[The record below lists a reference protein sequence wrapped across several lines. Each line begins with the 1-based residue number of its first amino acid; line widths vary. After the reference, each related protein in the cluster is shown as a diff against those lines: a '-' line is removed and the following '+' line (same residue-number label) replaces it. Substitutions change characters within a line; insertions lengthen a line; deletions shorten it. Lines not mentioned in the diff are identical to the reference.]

1 MENIDYGKTV
11 GIIGTTSTGKT
22 SFICSLAKNPERLKS
37 LFASRKSR
45 TKYSV
50 DYVFKSKMEEDHISV
65 TAVFN
70 VLVLY
75 RNLKDKKTEKD
86 IEDIKTIK
94 KILEIDVEEEAKK
107 IFREPSAKNQGE
119 RSLEIEISN
128 MGSDSIYEKT
138 CPIKIEELSELI
150 KIDTIGTYFDKF
162 IVETPANDKLSEF
175 IREKNLDSITF
186 RDTRGLLD
194 ITADDDNKDN
204 LKKGINASYKSL
216 GLDELDLVLLF
227 GIDRAVENFS
237 DLYKEQLMDV
247 LNSVPVFFVSGIGD
261 SANVI
266 KREPQ
271 TYETYLGNFP
281 KSDKNTMC
289 NDFLNFLAKY
299 KVAEETGN
307 PDELEYRFTKFSYFD
322 PYKVFYPMLRF
333 EALSKLREMKN
344 IDYFCASTSDYP
356 LYVECTT
363 YIAVDALNKLF
374 NYYDKVEETLRSRLL
389 RGDVFEDS
397 ILNDLASEAA
407 ADFCKHYKYWKVY
420 GEVNTEQYV
429 HLYGYDEEKIVNL
442 LMQKD
447 HAILGPCDGITTE
460 SYTQYAATSIPG
472 VFLRNMMY
480 SWADEL
486 RFFAED
492 ELKDK
497 AEQEKDIYRSV
508 LTNLLYR
515 ITDCNA
521 RIKGLAFI
529 NRYILKRAIE
539 YAREHNSGRD
549 IFLKEIFLHVLRE
562 CATILK

>member
-1 MENIDYGKTV
+1 MLSSKKKTV
-11 GIIGTTSTGKT
+11 GIIGKTSTGKT

-37 LFASRKSR
+37 LFALSTSR

-50 DYVFKSKMEEDHISV
+50 DYVFKSKTEDDHISV
-65 TAVFN
+65 SAVFN

-86 IEDIKTIK
+86 IADVKTIK
-94 KILEIDVEEEAKK
+94 RILKIDVEEEAKK
-107 IFREPSAKNQGE
+107 IFREPSAENQDGWP
-119 RSLEIEISN
+119 LEKEISN
-128 MGSDSIYEKT
+128 MGPDSIYEQT
-138 CPIKIEELSELI
+138 RSIEIDEFSELI
-150 KIDTIGTYFDKF
+150 KIDAIGTYFDKF
-162 IVETPANDKLSEF
+162 TVETPANDKLSEF

-216 GLDELDLVLLF
+216 GLDGLDLVLLF
-227 GIDRAVENFS
+227 GIDKAVENFS
-237 DLYKEQLMDV
+237 NLYKEQLTDV
-247 LNSVPVFFVSGIGD
+247 LNSVPVFFVSNIED
-261 SANVI
+261 SVEI
-266 KREPQ
+266 LKMGTQ
-271 TYETYLGNFP
+271 SYETYLKKFLESS
-281 KSDKNTMC
+281 KALKC
-289 NDFLNFLAKY
+289 NPSLRFLAKY
-299 KVAEETGN
+299 KAAEETGN
-307 PDELEYRFTKFSYFD
+307 PNKLEYRFTKFSYFD
-322 PYKVFYPMLRF
+322 PYKVFYPMLGF
-333 EALSKLREMKN
+333 EALSEITEMKN
-344 IDYFCASTSDYP
+344 IDYFCTSTGDYP

-407 ADFCKHYKYWKVY
+407 SDFCKHYKYWEGYNK
-420 GEVNTEQYV
+420 VNTEQYV